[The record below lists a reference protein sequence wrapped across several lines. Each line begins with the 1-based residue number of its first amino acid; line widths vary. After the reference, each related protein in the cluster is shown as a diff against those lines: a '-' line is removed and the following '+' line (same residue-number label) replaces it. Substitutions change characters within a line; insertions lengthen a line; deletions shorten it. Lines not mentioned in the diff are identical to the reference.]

1 MKRVHIIL
9 SSTAVAL
16 VVAIGSTT
24 PTLAAVCNNVTF
36 SLTNRSP
43 GAITVTQVRY
53 RDLNSGDP
61 SQMRVENI
69 RDFPCASNDTCT
81 SNGDDLGSITRP
93 RQNHNLTDIQF
104 RFQRLDNLGAW
115 QDADWGDE
123 YVPATLTCTDDRNY
137 GPYEVF

>member
-1 MKRVHIIL
+1 MRAR
-9 SSTAVAL
+9 STSFCPA
-16 VVAIGSTT
+16 
-24 PTLAAVCNNVTF
+24 P
-36 SLTNRSP
+36 RSP
-43 GAITVTQVRY
+43 WSSPSAAPRRRWLQFATTSPFSHEQVARPRPRRSTQVRH

-123 YVPATLTCTDDRNY
+123 YVPATLTCTDDRN
-137 GPYEVF
+137 